1 VATVRSPHYPVQ
13 IVWGARDTALSWRH
27 HGVQAQLAAGLN
39 DAIVLPG
46 KHFRQEDFAHE
57 IAGAVQRLT
66 DRRSSRS
73 RP

>member
-39 DAIVLPG
+39 DAILLPASTSG
-46 KHFRQEDFAHE
+46 KK
-57 IAGAVQRLT
+57 ILLT
-66 DRRSSRS
+66 RSLGRFSA
-73 RP
+73 